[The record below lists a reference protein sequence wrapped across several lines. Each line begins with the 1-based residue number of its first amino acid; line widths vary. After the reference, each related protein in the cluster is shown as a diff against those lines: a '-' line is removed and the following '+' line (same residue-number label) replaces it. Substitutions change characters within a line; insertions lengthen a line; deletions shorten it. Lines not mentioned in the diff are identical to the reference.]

1 MTGRAQRSRIAELF
15 LGWALLC
22 AYLACASNEVGGPA
36 EPRGAR
42 ETMTIQER
50 IDDLVSRMSFSQK
63 VLQLMD
69 TAPAIPELGI
79 PQYVWWN
86 EALHGVAGAGI
97 ATVFP
102 QAIGLA
108 ATWDPHLIYEVASV
122 ISDEAR
128 AKHHDAVRHGVRT
141 RFYGLTFF
149 SPNINIFRDP
159 RWGRGQETYGEDPY
173 LTATMAINFV
183 RGMQGEDPHYRKV
196 DTTLKHFAVHSG
208 PEPLRHRFDA
218 DCSDRDLRETYLY
231 AFERTVKEAGPAAVM
246 TAYSSFRGEPCS
258 ASSLLLGILRNEW
271 GFKGYVVSDCGAIF
285 DILAGHK
292 VVPTLAQAAALAL
305 KSGCDLDCGP
315 EYLALFPAALE
326 GLVSEADIDRA
337 LKRLLRTRFEL
348 GMFDPED
355 EVPYARIPIE
365 TNDSEPHRQ
374 KNLEAARKSIVL
386 LKNNGM
392 LPLNRAALEKIAV
405 LGPSAESVDVLLG
418 NYNGTPSRP
427 VTLLTGIREAA
438 GPGIEVAYD
447 KGTEFVGKGRWFGP
461 TARVLQGADVAIVCA
476 GLSPRLEGEEGT
488 ILTHVDGFD
497 RGDRTRIELPG
508 VQKDFIR
515 AVYGTGVPVVLVLT
529 TGSPVAI
536 TEEDE
541 YLPAILNCWYP
552 GGEGGRAVAEVLFG
566 EYNPAGRLPVTFY
579 RSTSD
584 LPEFTDYHMS
594 GRTYRYFE
602 GPVLYEFGYGLS
614 YTRFEYSDIRVSKT
628 EIGREDTA
636 LRVSVTVTNT
646 GVRDGEEVV
655 QVYARDLYSD
665 KPMPLKKLV
674 GFQRVFVPAG
684 KSVPVAIDIRVPD
697 LGYYDEAHAA
707 FVIEPGAFEIQVGAS
722 SEDIRLRAV
731 VTYR

>member
-1 MTGRAQRSRIAELF
+1 
-15 LGWALLC
+15 
-22 AYLACASNEVGGPA
+22 
-36 EPRGAR
+36 
-42 ETMTIQER
+42 MTIQER

-149 SPNINIFRDP
+149 SPNVNIFRDP

-326 GLVSEADIDRA
+326 GLVSEADIDR
-337 LKRLLRTRFEL
+337 
-348 GMFDPED
+348 
-355 EVPYARIPIE
+355 
-365 TNDSEPHRQ
+365 DS
-374 KNLEAARKSIVL
+374 
-386 LKNNGM
+386 
-392 LPLNRAALEKIAV
+392 
-405 LGPSAESVDVLLG
+405 
-418 NYNGTPSRP
+418 
-427 VTLLTGIREAA
+427 
-438 GPGIEVAYD
+438 
-447 KGTEFVGKGRWFGP
+447 
-461 TARVLQGADVAIVCA
+461 
-476 GLSPRLEGEEGT
+476 
-488 ILTHVDGFD
+488 
-497 RGDRTRIELPG
+497 
-508 VQKDFIR
+508 
-515 AVYGTGVPVVLVLT
+515 
-529 TGSPVAI
+529 
-536 TEEDE
+536 
-541 YLPAILNCWYP
+541 
-552 GGEGGRAVAEVLFG
+552 
-566 EYNPAGRLPVTFY
+566 
-579 RSTSD
+579 
-584 LPEFTDYHMS
+584 
-594 GRTYRYFE
+594 
-602 GPVLYEFGYGLS
+602 
-614 YTRFEYSDIRVSKT
+614 
-628 EIGREDTA
+628 
-636 LRVSVTVTNT
+636 
-646 GVRDGEEVV
+646 
-655 QVYARDLYSD
+655 
-665 KPMPLKKLV
+665 
-674 GFQRVFVPAG
+674 
-684 KSVPVAIDIRVPD
+684 
-697 LGYYDEAHAA
+697 
-707 FVIEPGAFEIQVGAS
+707 
-722 SEDIRLRAV
+722 
-731 VTYR
+731 